1 MFYENWMSYIK
12 DDAKITKIAIPA
24 SHNAATMGMPK
35 PARCQNGSL
44 YKQYNCGVREFG
56 IRLKTD
62 RSGRLFIAHGITKGM
77 PAEQAFENLGMIIS
91 ESDEFFIFDIRT
103 YSTQKIGPLTLSYG
117 SDSAAVSA
125 LIKKYLN
132 PEKYALTDFDD
143 IGSLTVGDIRKSGK
157 KYLIINAAEEYD
169 FSRGVPLL
177 EPWDPKVFGY
187 KPEKFAKECL
197 NYLRE
202 LETDGFFWFQT
213 QQTPNPGTENGLKW
227 PDDLDE
233 LDRPFFP
240 KIIADIAADPAMLE
254 KVNIVAGD
262 FMTRDSMKVNEILN
276 LNLLKGV
283 VKDELRE
290 EFAAA
295 IGKGSDIK

>member
-12 DDAKITKIAIPA
+12 DNAKITKIAIPA

-77 PAEQAFENLGMIIS
+77 PAEQAFENLGMIVS

-117 SDSAAVSA
+117 SDPAAVST

-177 EPWDPKVFGY
+177 EPWDSKVFGY

-262 FMTRDSMKVNEILN
+262 FMTRDYMKVNEILN

>member
-77 PAEQAFENLGMIIS
+77 PAEQAFENLGMIVS

-169 FSRGVPLL
+169 FSRGAPLL

-262 FMTRDSMKVNEILN
+262 FMTRDYMKVNEILN

>member
-1 MFYENWMSYIK
+1 MFYEKWMSYIK
-12 DDAKITKIAIPA
+12 DDARITKIAIPA

-35 PARCQNGSL
+35 PSRCQNGSL
-44 YKQYNCGVREFG
+44 YEQYNCGVREFG

-62 RSGRLFIAHGITKGM
+62 RSGRLFIAHGITRGM
-77 PAEQAFENLGMIIS
+77 PAEQAFENLGMIVS

-103 YSTQKIGPLTLSYG
+103 YSNQKIGPLTLSYG
-117 SDSAAVSA
+117 SDPSAVSA
-125 LIKKYLN
+125 LIKKYLS

-177 EPWDPKVFGY
+177 EPWDPKVFGC

-240 KIIADIAADPAMLE
+240 KIIADIAADSAMLE

-262 FMTRDSMKVNEILN
+262 FMTRDSMKVNEILS

-283 VKDELRE
+283 VKDERRD

-295 IGKGSDIK
+295 IGKGSNIK

>member
-35 PARCQNGSL
+35 PAKCQNGSL
-44 YKQYNCGVREFG
+44 YKQYKCGVREFG

-77 PAEQAFENLGMIIS
+77 PAEQAFENLGMIVS

-157 KYLIINAAEEYD
+157 KYLIINAEEEYD

-233 LDRPFFP
+233 LDRPLFP

-290 EFAAA
+290 EFAEA

>member
-77 PAEQAFENLGMIIS
+77 PAEQAFENLGMIVS

-143 IGSLTVGDIRKSGK
+143 ISSLTVGDIRKSGK

-169 FSRGVPLL
+169 FSRGAPLL

-262 FMTRDSMKVNEILN
+262 FMTRDYMKVNEILN

>member
-77 PAEQAFENLGMIIS
+77 PAEQAFENLGMIVS

-143 IGSLTVGDIRKSGK
+143 ISSLTVGDIRKSGK

>member
-77 PAEQAFENLGMIIS
+77 PAEQAFENLGMIVN

-117 SDSAAVSA
+117 SDPAAVST

-177 EPWDPKVFGY
+177 EPWDSKVFGY
-187 KPEKFAKECL
+187 KPEKFAKECV

-202 LETDGFFWFQT
+202 LETDGFFWLQT

-240 KIIADIAADPAMLE
+240 GIIADIAADPAMLE

-295 IGKGSDIK
+295 IGKGRDIK

>member
-77 PAEQAFENLGMIIS
+77 PAEQAFENLGMIVS

-117 SDSAAVSA
+117 SDPAAVST

-177 EPWDPKVFGY
+177 
-187 KPEKFAKECL
+187 
-197 NYLRE
+197 
-202 LETDGFFWFQT
+202 
-213 QQTPNPGTENGLKW
+213 
-227 PDDLDE
+227 
-233 LDRPFFP
+233 
-240 KIIADIAADPAMLE
+240 
-254 KVNIVAGD
+254 
-262 FMTRDSMKVNEILN
+262 
-276 LNLLKGV
+276 
-283 VKDELRE
+283 
-290 EFAAA
+290 
-295 IGKGSDIK
+295 